1 MTPSVASA
9 LMLTLAV
16 EVPIVA
22 LVYARERARMAAAC
36 ALASS
41 VTNLVMN
48 VWLYAAMSSYDAYL
62 TAGELGATVIEA
74 LVYVVVS
81 RDHGIGP
88 ALLASGVANTASFAI
103 GLVVF

>member
-22 LVYARERARMAAAC
+22 LVYARERARMAAAW
-36 ALASS
+36 ALATSA
-41 VTNLVMN
+41 TNLMMN
-48 VWLYAAMSSYDAYL
+48 AWLYTAAGSYDAYL

-74 LVYVVVS
+74 LVYIVVS
-81 RDHGIGP
+81 REHAVGR
-88 ALLASGVANTASFAI
+88 ALFASGVANTASFAA
-103 GLVVF
+103 GLVAF